1 MTLTVRQ
8 HATLATLATLVALG
22 GLGCRQAPAAPGPMT
37 SMLVGM
43 AAELGDAPADVA
55 RAWGVLEGIAAR
67 VDQRVAARGLRGDAG
82 ATVDALNAVVFDEL
96 GFEREIVRDDPRFF
110 RLANVLEE
118 RRGSCVGL
126 GVLYLALAERL
137 GVRLDGIMVPG
148 HFFVRVPARG
158 QTLARNVEL
167 LRRGEAMP
175 DDWYRT
181 KYGPWPEDGRTYL
194 RPLTVEEV
202 EAVHW
207 FNLGNHLRA
216 TRALL
221 AAEKAYQRAVAAFPN
236 FAEAHA
242 SLGAVRQLVGQ
253 VGPAAEAYSAAAR
266 IRPDLPGLTGNVEQ
280 LNQRRET
287 R

>member
-1 MTLTVRQ
+1 
-8 HATLATLATLVALG
+8 
-22 GLGCRQAPAAPGPMT
+22 
-37 SMLVGM
+37 M
-43 AAELGDAPADVA
+43 AAELGDTPANTA
-55 RAWGVLEGIAAR
+55 RAWGTLEQIAAR
-67 VDQRVAARGLRGDAG
+67 VDQRRRQQGRGGGAA
-82 ATVDALNAVVFDEL
+82 ATVDALNSVVFGEL
-96 GFEREIVRDDPRFF
+96 GFEREIARHDPRFF
-110 RLANVLEE
+110 RLSTVVED

-126 GVLYLALAERL
+126 GALYLALAERL
-137 GVRLDGIMVPG
+137 GVRLEAIMVPG
-148 HFFVRVPARG
+148 HFFVRVPAG
-158 QTLARNVEL
+158 PLGPGRNVEL
-167 LRRGEAMP
+167 LRKGEAMA

-181 KYGPWPEDGRTYL
+181 KYGPWPDDGREYF

-216 TRALL
+216 DHPELAASAAS
-221 AAEKAYQRAVAAFPN
+221 AAEKAYQRAVAAFPD

-253 VGPAAEAYSAAAR
+253 VAPAAAAYSAAAR
-266 IRPDLPGLTGNVEQ
+266 IRPDLPGLTENVER

>member
-1 MTLTVRQ
+1 MTLTGR
-8 HATLATLATLVALG
+8 HRLSLTLLVMLG
-22 GLGCRQAPAAPGPMT
+22 VHGCRRAPPAPGPMA

-55 RAWGVLEGIAAR
+55 RAWGVLEDIVAR
-67 VDQRVAARGLRGDAG
+67 VDKRLAAQGRGGDAA
-82 ATVDALNAVVFDEL
+82 ATVEALNVVVFDEL
-96 GFEREIVRDDPRFF
+96 KFEREIARDDPRFF
-110 RLANVLEE
+110 RLASVLGD

-126 GVLYLALAERL
+126 GVVYLAVAERL

-148 HFFVRVPARG
+148 HFFVRVPAHA
-158 QTLARNVEL
+158 QTPARNVEL

-181 KYGPWPEDGRTYL
+181 KYGPWPEDGRAYL

-216 TRALL
+216 TRAPL
-221 AAEKAYQRAVAAFPN
+221 AAEKAYQRAIAAFPN

-266 IRPDLPGLTGNVEQ
+266 IRPDLPGLTGNVER
-280 LNQRRET
+280 LNQKRET

>member
-1 MTLTVRQ
+1 MTLTGRQ
-8 HATLATLATLVALG
+8 RASMFLLVILA
-22 GLGCRQAPAAPGPMT
+22 GLGCRPAPPAPGPMA

-55 RAWGVLEGIAAR
+55 RAWGVLEDIAAR
-67 VDQRVAARGLRGDAG
+67 VDKRLRQGGHGRDAH
-82 ATVDALNAVVFDEL
+82 ATVETLNSVVFDEL
-96 GFEREIVRDDPRFF
+96 GFEREITRDDPRFF
-110 RLANVLEE
+110 RLSTVLEA

-126 GVLYLALAERL
+126 GVLYLAVAERL

-148 HFFVRVPARG
+148 HFFVRVPARA
-158 QTLARNVEL
+158 QTPARNVEL

-175 DDWYRT
+175 DAWYRS
-181 KYGPWPEDGRTYL
+181 KYGLWPEDGREYF

-216 TRALL
+216 TEAPLE
-221 AAEKAYQRAVAAFPN
+221 AEKAYQRAVAAFPN

-253 VGPAAEAYSAAAR
+253 VGRAAEAYSAAAR
-266 IRPDLPGLTGNVEQ
+266 IRPDLPGLTGNVER